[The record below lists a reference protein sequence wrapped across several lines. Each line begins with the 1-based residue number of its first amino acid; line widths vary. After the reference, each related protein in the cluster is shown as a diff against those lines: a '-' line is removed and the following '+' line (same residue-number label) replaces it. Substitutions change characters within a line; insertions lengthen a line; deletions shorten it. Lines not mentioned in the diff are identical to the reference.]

1 MMAEEAP
8 AAAGATDEHR
18 ARLPFIARHFPKF
31 TQRQWR
37 VFGISTTAGF
47 FDNYDGALL
56 SLALK
61 QIQRGLGIAEGS
73 LGAMLSLIRL
83 GYLGSLFIS
92 PLADVFG
99 RRRLL
104 LYTVVGYTVFTAL
117 SALAQSERSFIA
129 AQMLARAFSGAEATV
144 SIVILVEEVEAA
156 VRGWALGMQGA
167 LSISGYGLA
176 AIVFSM
182 ITIMPYGWRGL
193 YSLALIPLVL
203 IIPLRRMLPESKRF
217 EGEEQSGT
225 RPDNVLQPLVGMF
238 RVYPQR
244 LLTVLA
250 VSFFNSA
257 GGGPAGFFIP
267 KYLQEAHNW
276 SPGQVSSLYVFG
288 GALGI
293 VGNIVAGRSS
303 DRFGRRVMGSLFML
317 SAALIILWL
326 YATRSNSVVM
336 LWIVWL
342 FCDQAAGTL
351 MNAYSAELFPTSFR
365 SSAASALLVSRLLGG
380 AMGLFLEGLLYGVLG
395 THWGAVRYLV
405 AFPIAASVA
414 MFIFFP
420 ETAGRELEAIAPAA

>member
-1 MMAEEAP
+1 
-8 AAAGATDEHR
+8 
-18 ARLPFIARHFPKF
+18 
-31 TQRQWR
+31 
-37 VFGISTTAGF
+37 
-47 FDNYDGALL
+47 
-56 SLALK
+56 
-61 QIQRGLGIAEGS
+61 
-73 LGAMLSLIRL
+73 MLSLIRL

-104 LYTVVGYTVFTAL
+104 LYTVVGYTLFTAL
-117 SALAQSERSFIA
+117 SALAQSERSFVG

-144 SIVILVEEVEAA
+144 SIVILAEEVEAA

-182 ITIMPYGWRGL
+182 IAIMPYGWRGL

-225 RPDNVLQPLVGMF
+225 RPENVLQPLVAMF
-238 RVYPQR
+238 RVYPRR
-244 LLTVLA
+244 LLTVLS

-326 YATRSNSVVM
+326 YATRSNAVVA

-342 FCDQAAGTL
+342 LLRSGGRHADECVQRRTL
-351 MNAYSAELFPTSFR
+351 
-365 SSAASALLVSRLLGG
+365 SRLRFDPRRQARCWSRGCIGG
-380 AMGLFLEGLLYGVLG
+380 AMGLFLEGLLYGVHGHALERGQIPGGFSDRGVGCDVLILSRNGG
-395 THWGAVRYLV
+395 TGTRSDCSGGLIRRT
-405 AFPIAASVA
+405 PSK
-414 MFIFFP
+414 
-420 ETAGRELEAIAPAA
+420 